1 VSSLLIVN
9 PYASGVDERRIAAVA
24 AALGRDVEAVLT
36 AGPGDAT
43 EIARVRAAGVERL
56 YVFGGDGTYNE
67 VVNGLSADTPV
78 GFVPGGGTSVLP
90 RALGIPRDPVAA
102 ARSLAAGRTRRIS
115 LGRVNGRRF
124 TFSAGIGLDAQLV
137 RRVDEW
143 GRRHDGRRPGDL
155 AFAWALARL
164 ATGSRLRFDPALEVE
179 GLGRA
184 AFALFANCTPYTY
197 VGRIGL
203 ALAPDASFDGG
214 LDVVAPERVRAR
226 SIPGIV
232 RGVARRRA
240 VARGVLYGHDLDR
253 VVVRCDAP
261 TALQV
266 DGEDLGDVEVAVL
279 EAERGALTVLV

>member
-9 PYASGVDERRIAAVA
+9 PYASGVDERRTAAVA
-24 AALGRDVEAVLT
+24 AALGRDTEAVLT

-43 EIARVRAAGVERL
+43 EIARVRAPGVERL

-78 GFVPGGGTSVLP
+78 GFLPGGGTSVLP
-90 RALGIPRDPVAA
+90 RALGIPRDPVVA

-115 LGRVNGRRF
+115 LGTVNGRRF

-155 AFAWALARL
+155 AFAWALAGL

-184 AFALFANCTPYTY
+184 AFALVANCTPYTY
-197 VGRIGL
+197 VGRFGL

-253 VVVRCDAP
+253 VVVHCDAP

-266 DGEDLGDVEVAVL
+266 DGEDLGDVELAVL
-279 EAERGALTVLV
+279 EAARDALTVLV